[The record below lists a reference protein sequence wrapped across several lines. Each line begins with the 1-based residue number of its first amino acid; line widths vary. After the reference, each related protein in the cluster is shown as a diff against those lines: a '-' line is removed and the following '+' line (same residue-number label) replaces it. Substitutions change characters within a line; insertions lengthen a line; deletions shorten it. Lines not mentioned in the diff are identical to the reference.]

1 MLSDGPGR
9 LGFELLN
16 YNHNLGRRQRGV
28 LVRFKGEFLLLD
40 LQIVL
45 VSSLFFCLV
54 FFAFFVVN
62 FFDFLDFFIFFACF
76 SSRVSSTSPASRG
89 SS

>member
-1 MLSDGPGR
+1 MVSSSSANAAIAQLVSSDHSCKLLSDGPGR

-16 YNHNLGRRQRGV
+16 YNDNLGRRQRGV
-28 LVRFKGEFLLLD
+28 FVCFKGKFLRLDSVLD

-45 VSSLFFCLV
+45 VSSLFFCFV

-62 FFDFLDFFIFFACF
+62 
-76 SSRVSSTSPASRG
+76 
-89 SS
+89 